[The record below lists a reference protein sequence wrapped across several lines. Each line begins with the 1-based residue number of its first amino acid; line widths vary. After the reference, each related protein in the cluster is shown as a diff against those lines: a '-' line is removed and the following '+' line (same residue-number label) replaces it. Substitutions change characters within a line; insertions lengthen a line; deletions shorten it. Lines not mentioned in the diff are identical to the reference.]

1 MHLQHSEFVC
11 DLKDIIDQH
20 PNFKPGSLEFEI
32 LESSALK
39 DIELVSSV
47 MKACD
52 QLGVHFSI
60 DDFGTGYSSLTYLK
74 RLPAKYL
81 KIDQSFVRDMLMDD
95 DDKAIIEGIIELAK
109 VFKLKVIAEGV
120 ETPKHGELLLSLG
133 SYIAQGYGIAKPMPA
148 GDFLNWIISWKQNPC
163 LVDGSI

>member
-1 MHLQHSEFVC
+1 M
-11 DLKDIIDQH
+11 KDCA
-20 PNFKPGSLEFEI
+20 K
-32 LESSALK
+32 
-39 DIELVSSV
+39 
-47 MKACD
+47 
-52 QLGVHFSI
+52 LGVSFSI

-81 KIDQSFVRDMLMDD
+81 KIDQSFIRDMLIDT
-95 DDKAIIEGIIELAK
+95 DDKAIVQGIIELAK

-148 GDFLNWIISWKQNPC
+148 SDMLTWLGHWKKSPC
-163 LVDGSI
+163 LVDGNA